1 MQRRHHSTGLVCL
14 CAAIVIV
21 PLVAAQWTLPP
32 MPWLARQSILCAWG
46 VGATLFLERV
56 FFSESV
62 LTAWRAVGFAR
73 ARARVAAI
81 GLLVSVPMW
90 LLLPVLCGLNGIP
103 ITVRQDWPAI
113 VLGVILVN
121 GITEEVLH
129 RGFVFHRLRRQF
141 AFARAAAI
149 GAAVFAAQH
158 LYLVATVGWAAGISS
173 VVLAALLTWPL
184 AYVFER
190 GGNSIATPAIL
201 HTSSNAPMLILEA
214 PDGGLTA
221 VLVPYMAGVLGS
233 IYLVFLFRRLLR
245 A

>member
-1 MQRRHHSTGLVCL
+1 MGRHGSAGLVCA

-21 PLVAAQWTLPP
+21 PLIAAQWVVPP
-32 MPWLARQSILCAWG
+32 MPLLARQLILCAWG
-46 VGATLFLERV
+46 VGATLGFERL
-56 FFSESV
+56 FFSQSFQA
-62 LTAWRAVGFAR
+62 AWRAIGFAP
-73 ARARVAAI
+73 ARGRVVAI
-81 GLLVSVPMW
+81 GVLVSVPMW

-103 ITVRQDWPAI
+103 IVVRPQWPAI
-113 VLGVILVN
+113 VVGVILVN

-129 RGFVFHRLRRQF
+129 RGFVFHRLRREF
-141 AFARAAAI
+141 AFSRAAGI

-158 LYLVATVGWAAGISS
+158 LYLVGTIGWAAGISS

-201 HTSSNAPMLILEA
+201 HTSSNAPMLILDS
-214 PDGGLTA
+214 PDGRLTS
-221 VLVPYMAGVLGS
+221 VLVPYMAGVLAS
-233 IYLVFLFRRLLR
+233 IYLVFLFRRALR

>member
-1 MQRRHHSTGLVCL
+1 MGRRNSTGLVCL
-14 CAAIVIV
+14 CAAIVIG
-21 PLVAAQWTLPP
+21 PLVAAQWALPP
-32 MPWLARQSILCAWG
+32 MPLLARQSILCAWG
-46 VGATLFLERV
+46 VGATLFFERL

-62 LTAWRAVGFAR
+62 HAAWRAVGFAR
-73 ARARVAAI
+73 ARGRAVAIA
-81 GLLVSVPMW
+81 LLVSVPMW

-103 ITVRQDWPAI
+103 ITVGPDWPAV

-129 RGFVFHRLRRQF
+129 RGFVFHRLRREF

-158 LYLVATVGWAAGISS
+158 LYLVGTIGWAAGISS

-184 AYVFER
+184 AYVFEH
-190 GGNSIATPAIL
+190 GGNSIAAPAIL
-201 HTSSNAPMLILEA
+201 HTSSNAPRLILDS
-214 PDGGLTA
+214 PDGQLTS

-233 IYLVFLFRRLLR
+233 IYLVFVFRRFLR